1 MSFTMAMNIGVMVL
15 CAAVLV
21 QSWRLMHNLKAI
33 RGPGL
38 REMILALDHS
48 THEASAVL
56 GRLKAFLATDLAD
69 KRRSL
74 AEDCAMRDELH
85 ESLKPIVASIA
96 AQVAEG
102 VAMRD
107 ELKVIVE
114 IADSVANRIMDA
126 ADKSKAPVAATEPE
140 VLP

>member
-1 MSFTMAMNIGVMVL
+1 MSFAMAMNIAVMVL
-15 CAAVLV
+15 CAGVLI

-33 RGPGL
+33 RGPGM

-85 ESLKPIVASIA
+85 ESLKPLVASIA
-96 AQVAEG
+96 AQLAEG

-107 ELKVIVE
+107 ELKVMCE

-126 ADKSKAPVAATEPE
+126 AEQSKAPAPTPSPDII
-140 VLP
+140 L

>member
-1 MSFTMAMNIGVMVL
+1 MSFAMAMNIVVMVL
-15 CAAVLV
+15 CAAVLI

-33 RGPGL
+33 RGPGM
-38 REMILALDHS
+38 REMIAALDHS
-48 THEASAVL
+48 THEAGAVL

-74 AEDCAMRDELH
+74 AEDFATRDELH

-96 AQVAEG
+96 AQIAEG

-107 ELKVIVE
+107 ELKVMVE
-114 IADSVANRIMDA
+114 IADSIANRIMDA
-126 ADKSKAPVAATEPE
+126 ADRTKAPEPIPRPDI
-140 VLP
+140 VP